1 MVGFKKDSNFTH
13 NGPCI
18 KGTVMYIEKKLK
30 NDGSQ
35 VSKVSWK
42 FHIPFIY
49 NFAVI
54 YLWNLPFS

>member
-1 MVGFKKDSNFTH
+1 MVGFKKDSNFIH

-18 KGTVMYIEKKLK
+18 KGTVMQIEKKLK

-35 VSKVSWK
+35 VSKVSRK

-54 YLWNLPFS
+54 YL